1 LRILAASDIHIGR
14 IPSLPGR
21 AVQSAQ
27 QGARAAWDAV
37 VQCALDQ
44 NCDALLL
51 AGDVV
56 QGDLAWFEARGPL
69 LQGLKRLEDRGV
81 KVIAVAGN
89 HDALVF
95 PDLARECPGLTMLG
109 LHGAW
114 NHVDLGP
121 LRILGWSFPG
131 PAFDGNPLA
140 TFHEGLAEGRP
151 YLGLLHCDL
160 DAPVGTRYA
169 PVASRALEGTQAMGW
184 VLGHIHKGEARAG
197 GRAWYCGSPFALD
210 AGEEGD
216 HGAWLLEVDGH
227 GTLLGRERVLLS
239 PWAFRTLTVDLEGA
253 TAEEEARTRIAQALD
268 RAAAD
273 GAAQGA
279 DTLFCSLRF
288 TGSTALSG
296 ALDGLFGEGLAALE
310 TTQGAVTA
318 RLTGRVLD
326 ATDPA
331 LDLVALKEKRG
342 IKGSLARLLLQARDP
357 QGPLDEI
364 PEVLARVMQLQP
376 GAAADPAQ
384 ARATLSLAARK
395 LLLALDRQE
404 RGA

>member
-21 AVQSAQ
+21 AVQSPQ

-69 LQGLKRLEDRGV
+69 LQGLRRLEDRGV

-109 LHGAW
+109 LHGTW
-114 NHVDLGP
+114 EHVDLGP

-131 PAFDGNPLA
+131 GAYDGNPLA
-140 TFHEGLAEGRP
+140 TFREDLAGGRP

-169 PVASRALEGTQAMGW
+169 PVASRALETTRALCW
-184 VLGHIHKGEARAG
+184 ILGHVHKGGPQAG
-197 GRAWYCGSPFALD
+197 GRACYCGSPFALD

-227 GTLLGRERVLLS
+227 GVLQGLERLPLS
-239 PWAFRTLTVDLEGA
+239 PWAFRTLTLDLEGVS
-253 TAEEEARTRIAQALD
+253 AEEEARTRIAQALD
-268 RAAAD
+268 RAAAE
-273 GAAQGA
+273 GAGPGVDA
-279 DTLFCSLRF
+279 LFCSLRF
-288 TGSTALSG
+288 VGATALSG
-296 ALDGLFGEGLAALE
+296 ALDGLFGEGLATLE
-310 TTQGAVTA
+310 TTLGSVTA
-318 RLTGRVLD
+318 RLTGRILD

-331 LDLVALKEKRG
+331 LDLMALKEKRG

-357 QGPLDEI
+357 EGPLDEI
-364 PEVLARVMQLQP
+364 PEVLSRVMQLHP
-376 GAAADPAQ
+376 GGAGPAQ
-384 ARATLSLAARK
+384 AREALSLAARK